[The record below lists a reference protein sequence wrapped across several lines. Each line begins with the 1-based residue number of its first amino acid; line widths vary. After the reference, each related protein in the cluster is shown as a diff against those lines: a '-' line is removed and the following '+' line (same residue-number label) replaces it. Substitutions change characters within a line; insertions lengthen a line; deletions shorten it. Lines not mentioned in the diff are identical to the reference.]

1 MTGIVDTLQQLVL
14 KARQEVEGPVCLI
27 IDGLS
32 LLLNV
37 GVALGDVVVL
47 VQMCMQMLTLSKG
60 PCQVSY
66 GGITSNSHQQL
77 DHVSHVRVKG
87 IWW

>member
-1 MTGIVDTLQQLVL
+1 MTGIVDALQELVL

-66 GGITSNSHQQL
+66 GGITHQQL
-77 DHVSHVRVKG
+77 DHVSYIRVKG